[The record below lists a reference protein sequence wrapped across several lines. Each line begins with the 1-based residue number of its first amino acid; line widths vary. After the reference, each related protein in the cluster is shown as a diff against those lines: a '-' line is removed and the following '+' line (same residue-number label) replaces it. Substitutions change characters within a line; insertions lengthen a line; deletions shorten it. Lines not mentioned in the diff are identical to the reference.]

1 MAPAGLSAAT
11 VSVSLERT
19 SMPAPQGDNDLM
31 ELEERADLGVSSDV
45 MQDEETA
52 DSFTPASVARRSY
65 RIVMPL
71 ALLALL
77 VAVLL
82 NWWFV
87 PGAGDALP
95 GPATSRS
102 PVPGVDEGPALE
114 KPALAMIPTRVL
126 QYETITVQAIPGY
139 GDRAA
144 EGVFQTLN
152 MSIDQQIP
160 TVVYVRVEAF
170 ASSSE
175 AEARVAGMLERYTL
189 DAATLTLGGTP
200 VRKGWTP
207 DKQAYAHAWVRG
219 QYATLV
225 KASFPDWTPEH
236 TFEIIERQGDLVATD
251 VELFQRTGAEGVQ
264 AR

>member
-1 MAPAGLSAAT
+1 
-11 VSVSLERT
+11 
-19 SMPAPQGDNDLM
+19 MPAPQGDNDVM
-31 ELEERADLGVSSDV
+31 APEERADVGVLSEAIQGERPD
-45 MQDEETA
+45 DA
-52 DSFTPASVARRSY
+52 TPPTSVARRAY

-71 ALLALL
+71 ALLALV

-82 NWWFV
+82 NWWFM
-87 PGAGDALP
+87 PGAGEALP
-95 GPATSRS
+95 GPPTSRS
-102 PVPGVDEGPALE
+102 PVPGVGDGPALE
-114 KPALAMIPTRVL
+114 KPAVAMIPTRVL

-175 AEARVAGMLERYTL
+175 AEARVVELLEQYTL

-200 VRKGWTP
+200 ARKGWTP

>member
-1 MAPAGLSAAT
+1 
-11 VSVSLERT
+11 
-19 SMPAPQGDNDLM
+19 MPAPQGDNDVQG
-31 ELEERADLGVSSDV
+31 LEGLAHAGVSLEAV
-45 MQDEETA
+45 PRDEPA
-52 DSFTPASVARRSY
+52 DATTPTSAARRAY

-82 NWWFV
+82 NWWLV

-95 GPATSRS
+95 GPPTSRS
-102 PVPGVDEGPALE
+102 PVPGIGEGPSLE
-114 KPALAMIPTRVL
+114 KPAVAMIPTRVL

-175 AEARVAGMLERYTL
+175 AEARVTELLEQYTL
-189 DAATLTLGGTP
+189 DAAALTLGGTP
-200 VRKGWTP
+200 ARKGWTP

-219 QYATLV
+219 PYATLV
-225 KASFPDWTPEH
+225 KASFPEWTPEH
-236 TFEIIERQGDLVATD
+236 TFEIIERQGDVVATD